1 MTYSTCCVFCCC
13 LIKRVSLERTAHT
26 HWTCIQTLAFTCTHT
41 HTHTHAHT
49 HTHTLQ
55 QPLGSQWQDIT
66 WLVYDYRCWQQKIS
80 MMDSV
85 CGWQRSL
92 MTSSPSTC
100 CSHPSSSPM
109 NLPWVSRLDSN
120 VPMVVSHRYG
130 GPFII
135 DNINCR
141 NKIKIGG
148 WGSEWGCCIVCQCIH
163 HTFCPLGVC
172 VWWNVHICRILYAPT
187 LLWDGM
193 HK

>member
-1 MTYSTCCVFCCC
+1 M
-13 LIKRVSLERTAHT
+13 HT
-26 HWTCIQTLAFTCTHT
+26 DTCIYMHTHT
-41 HTHTHAHT
+41 HTHTQI
-49 HTHTLQ
+49 HTLQ

-66 WLVYDYRCWQQKIS
+66 WLVYNYRCWQQKIS

-130 GPFII
+130 GPFIS
-135 DNINCR
+135 DSINCR

-172 VWWNVHICRILYAPT
+172 VCDEMCISVEFCMHPRCYEMGCINNLLLSIL
-187 LLWDGM
+187 L
-193 HK
+193 